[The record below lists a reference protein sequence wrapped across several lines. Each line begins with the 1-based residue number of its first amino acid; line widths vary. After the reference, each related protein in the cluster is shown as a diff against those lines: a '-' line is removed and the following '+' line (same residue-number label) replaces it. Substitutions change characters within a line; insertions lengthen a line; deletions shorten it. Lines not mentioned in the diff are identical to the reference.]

1 VVLGEWLIFVLG
13 VELRMIGKVKK
24 IYDDVK
30 LYGTSCR
37 VETSIR
43 RKEVID
49 ELEQILNRH

>member
-1 VVLGEWLIFVLG
+1 
-13 VELRMIGKVKK
+13 MIGKVKK
-24 IYDDVK
+24 IYDEVK

-43 RKEVID
+43 RKEVIE